1 MGAQSGEVDERFLG
15 RERVGGGGGG
25 PDQHQQEEVCV
36 RCVCACD
43 SGHDD
48 DDDQQRVKEQEEKVC
63 AVAKSVG
70 IGDRVPDLACGRNQQ
85 FQEKE
90 REIKRVR
97 AREEIR
103 EGAEK

>member
-1 MGAQSGEVDERFLG
+1 MGAQSGEGEGRFLG

-25 PDQHQQEEVCV
+25 PDQQQHQQEEVCV

-43 SGHDD
+43 SGH
-48 DDDQQRVKEQEEKVC
+48 DDQQRVKEQEEKVC

-97 AREEIR
+97 A
-103 EGAEK
+103 

>member
-1 MGAQSGEVDERFLG
+1 MGAQSGEGEGRFLG

-25 PDQHQQEEVCV
+25 PDQQQQHHQQEEVCV

-43 SGHDD
+43 LGHD

-97 AREEIR
+97 A
-103 EGAEK
+103 